1 MSYDDWR
8 YNDFNTKLRQE
19 VLKILLSKYGG
30 QMEGK
35 EPKYSSQS
43 IYECAHD
50 WISQGHKTSFG
61 VTKYYEAYYA
71 KDN

>member
-19 VLKILLSKYGG
+19 VLKVLLSKYGG

-35 EPKYSSQS
+35 NLNIRVNQSMSVLTIGLPKD
-43 IYECAHD
+43 IKLVL
-50 WISQGHKTSFG
+50 G
-61 VTKYYEAYYA
+61 
-71 KDN
+71 

>member
-1 MSYDDWR
+1 MTYDDWR

-30 QMEGK
+30 QMEGT
-35 EPKYSSQS
+35 EPKYTNQS

-50 WISQGHKTSFG
+50 WIDL
-61 VTKYYEAYYA
+61 YI
-71 KDN
+71 